1 MFATPPRH
9 NAQPFRRHT
18 QASFFT
24 PGPLTP
30 PEREVDMTPFP
41 GKLDFNLP
49 AFTDPFATTRLGMPI
64 ICPPS
69 PSSSDE
75 DEDEDEGIKTPAS
88 ISRLPSATARPS
100 SLFASEQPRRPSH
113 RPTVLVVGVG
123 YVGRHLVERFSDAC
137 EVVGLD
143 LSEDRCTRL
152 RGEFEADGLSNI
164 TMISNIEQDERC
176 NTFDLAL
183 ISVPTLLLAD
193 NKTVDTRHI
202 RAAVETVSQRARPG
216 STVVIESSV
225 TVGMTRALLGPEGA
239 NLRARGIFV
248 GFSPERVDPGRV
260 LPLFEDIPK
269 VVSGIDDA
277 SLAAITRLYS
287 RSFNSVVP
295 VRSLETAEFC
305 KLYENCQRL
314 MLITYVNEMADACE
328 QHGVDIHDVCAASAT
343 KPFGFTPFNP
353 SLGAGGH
360 CIPVNCW
367 YLLNNCD
374 IPVLRAAAVS
384 NKQRPVHK
392 AKQVAAIAHERN
404 VEAAGHPPSVLIY
417 GMGFKAGEASLAYAP
432 TVTLARELESQG
444 CRVTY
449 FDDYV
454 QSDEWASLPRDAFN
468 TYRIDALFD
477 VVVVAQKPSSNDR
490 RVLDELSCAQVV
502 SFVQ

>member
-1 MFATPPRH
+1 
-9 NAQPFRRHT
+9 
-18 QASFFT
+18 
-24 PGPLTP
+24 
-30 PEREVDMTPFP
+30 
-41 GKLDFNLP
+41 
-49 AFTDPFATTRLGMPI
+49 
-64 ICPPS
+64 
-69 PSSSDE
+69 
-75 DEDEDEGIKTPAS
+75 
-88 ISRLPSATARPS
+88 
-100 SLFASEQPRRPSH
+100 
-113 RPTVLVVGVG
+113 TVLVVGVG

-137 EVVGLD
+137 DVVGLD
-143 LSEDRCTRL
+143 LSASRCDLLCR
-152 RGEFEADGLSNI
+152 EFKADGLSNI
-164 TMISNIEQDERC
+164 TMISDIEQDERC
-176 NTFDLAL
+176 STFDLAL

-193 NKTVDTRHI
+193 NKTVDTKHI
-202 RAAVETVSQRARPG
+202 RAAVEVVSQRARPG

-248 GFSPERVDPGRV
+248 GFSPERVDPGRT
-260 LPLFEDIPK
+260 LPRFEDIPK

-328 QHGVDIHDVCAASAT
+328 QHGVNIHDVCAASAT

-367 YLLNNCD
+367 YLLQNCE

-384 NKQRPVHK
+384 NRQRPARK
-392 AKQVAAIAHERN
+392 AKEIALLAHERN
-404 VEAAGHPPSVLIY
+404 SRAGDHPPSVLIY

-432 TVTLARELESQG
+432 TVTLARELEEQG
-444 CRVTY
+444 CRVSY

-454 QSDEWASLPRDAFN
+454 KTEEWRSLPREAFN
-468 TYRIDALFD
+468 SYRVDALFD
-477 VVVVAQKPSSNDR
+477 IVVVAQKPSFSDR
-490 RVLDELSCAQVV
+490 RVLDELSSARVI
-502 SFVQ
+502 